1 MRRGKGRQA
10 GGRERRESKRKRYQV
25 KTKFCSVS
33 SSSLDAE
40 RGWMKCYI
48 QLYDEGIEGRRKGGE
63 RERERDRKRLVSV
76 HTSTA
81 PLGEKSNYKDNR
93 ITITKITK

>member
-1 MRRGKGRQA
+1 
-10 GGRERRESKRKRYQV
+10 
-25 KTKFCSVS
+25 
-33 SSSLDAE
+33 
-40 RGWMKCYI
+40 MKCYI
-48 QLYDEGIEGRRKGGE
+48 QLYDEGIEGRREGGGE
-63 RERERDRKRLVSV
+63 RERDQKRLVSV